1 MFGVFQVGLTCYNN
15 FVKINS
21 CTFVDSNPELVLSSV
36 FGYKNF
42 RPLQEAVINSVLA
55 KKDTLVIMPTGGGK
69 SLCYQI
75 PALILKG
82 ITIVVSPLISL
93 MSNQVASL
101 EKHGIHSVFLN
112 SSLEW
117 KEYLKAVDEIKKGFV
132 KIIYVS
138 PEGLATS
145 RIRDLLNEGNL
156 EVSCITIDEAHC
168 VSEWGHDF
176 RPDYMEIF
184 SVRKLFPN
192 ATMIA
197 LTATATEQVKKDI
210 IKNLGL
216 KKPEIFTTSFDRKNI
231 FLEVQ
236 PKKSGESQV
245 IDFIKNHKDES
256 GIIYCTSRRQVD
268 ELFVSLKKK
277 GYSVLNY
284 HAGLPDDVRGEHQ
297 QLFIEDKVKI
307 IVATVAFGM
316 GIDKPN
322 VRFVINFDLPKSIEE
337 YYQEIGRAGRDG
349 QQAWALL
356 LYTYADVH
364 KIRYFFTDMADPTK
378 AEMKLKSM
386 VNFASGNSCRRKAL
400 LNYFGEKYEA
410 AFGSVS
416 EQEWGART
424 LGSVSEHALE
434 TRKLGSVCGKLGS
447 TGEYLSE
454 TQTLGSTGEH
464 LSGVQELGSTGARVL
479 AEATTTGESEG
490 RWCCDICSNLREVKP
505 LTDMTVPIQKLLCC
519 ILRTKSRFGA
529 AYVIDVLLGSHNK
542 RILEN
547 GHNMISTFSIG
558 HELTKDDWHDLVDL
572 LLEKEYIKRV
582 GEYNVLE
589 LTSKGR
595 DLLVTRE
602 KVFLPFVI
610 HEKSKIKSLP
620 KQGKS
625 SKPKFVVHKKH

>member
-1 MFGVFQVGLTCYNN
+1 MGLTCYNN

-184 SVRKLFPN
+184 SVRKLFPK

-197 LTATATEQVKKDI
+197 LTATATEQVKRDI

-245 IDFIKNHKDES
+245 IDFLKNHKNES

-349 QQAWALL
+349 QPAWALL

-386 VNFASGNSCRRKAL
+386 VNFASGNTCRRKAL

-410 AFGSVS
+410 G
-416 EQEWGART
+416 
-424 LGSVSEHALE
+424 
-434 TRKLGSVCGKLGS
+434 
-447 TGEYLSE
+447 TGE
-454 TQTLGSTGEH
+454 
-464 LSGVQELGSTGARVL
+464 AD
-479 AEATTTGESEG
+479 ES
-490 RWCCDICSNLREVKP
+490 WCCDICSNLREAKP
-505 LTDMTVPIQKLLCC
+505 LTDMTIPIQKFLCC

-572 LLEKEYIKRV
+572 LLEKEYIQRV

-589 LTSKGR
+589 LTDKGR

-602 KVFLPFVI
+602 KVLLPFVI
-610 HEKSKIKSLP
+610 HEKSKIKALP

-625 SKPKFVVHKKH
+625 SKPKFIVHKKNEK

>member
-1 MFGVFQVGLTCYNN
+1 MGLTCYNN
-15 FVKINS
+15 YVKINS
-21 CTFVDSNPELVLSSV
+21 CTFVDSNPELVLNSV

-42 RPLQEAVINSVLA
+42 RPLQEAVINSVLE

-75 PALILKG
+75 PSLIMKG
-82 ITIVVSPLISL
+82 LTIVVSPLISL
-93 MSNQVASL
+93 MSNQVDSL

-145 RIRDLLNEGNL
+145 RIRDLLSDGNL

-176 RPDYMEIF
+176 RPDYLEIF
-184 SVRKLFPN
+184 SVRKLFPK

-216 KKPEIFTTSFDRKNI
+216 KKPEIFTTSFDRENI

-245 IDFIKNHKDES
+245 IEFLKNHKDES
-256 GIIYCTSRRQVD
+256 GIIYCTSRKQVD
-268 ELFVSLKKK
+268 DLFVSLKKK
-277 GYSVLNY
+277 GFSVLNY

-297 QLFIEDKVKI
+297 QLFIDDKVKI

-349 QQAWALL
+349 KPAWALL
-356 LYTYADVH
+356 LYSYADVH
-364 KIRYFFTDMADPTK
+364 KIRYFFADMADPTK

-386 VNFASGNSCRRKAL
+386 VNFASGSSCRRKAL
-400 LNYFGEKYEA
+400 LNYFGENFEPLGLVDAQRVGEA
-410 AFGSVS
+410 DGRVG
-416 EQEWGART
+416 E
-424 LGSVSEHALE
+424 V
-434 TRKLGSVCGKLGS
+434 GKLV
-447 TGEYLSE
+447 GEARGLV
-454 TQTLGSTGEH
+454 GE
-464 LSGVQELGSTGARVL
+464 AR
-479 AEATTTGESEG
+479 G
-490 RWCCDICSNLREVKP
+490 RWCCDICSKGATP
-505 LTDMTVPIQKLLCC
+505 LTDMTIPIQKFLCC

-529 AYVIDVLLGSHNK
+529 TYIIDVLLGSHNK

-558 HELTKDDWHDLVDL
+558 HELIRDDWFDLVDL
-572 LLEKEYIKRV
+572 LLEHEYIQRV

-589 LTSKGR
+589 LTDKGR

-602 KVFLPFVI
+602 KVLLPFEI
-610 HEKSKIKSLP
+610 HEKSKVKALP

-625 SKPKFVVHKKH
+625 SKPKFIIHKKSGK

>member
-1 MFGVFQVGLTCYNN
+1 MGLTCYNN

-184 SVRKLFPN
+184 SVRKLFPK

-245 IDFIKNHKDES
+245 IDFLKNHKNES

-349 QQAWALL
+349 QPAWALL

-386 VNFASGNSCRRKAL
+386 VNFASSNSCRRKAL

-410 AFGSVS
+410 G
-416 EQEWGART
+416 
-424 LGSVSEHALE
+424 
-434 TRKLGSVCGKLGS
+434 
-447 TGEYLSE
+447 TGEAD
-454 TQTLGSTGEH
+454 GS
-464 LSGVQELGSTGARVL
+464 
-479 AEATTTGESEG
+479 
-490 RWCCDICSNLREVKP
+490 WCCDICSNLREAKP
-505 LTDMTVPIQKLLCC
+505 LTDMTIPIQKFLCC

-572 LLEKEYIKRV
+572 LLEKEYIQRV

-589 LTSKGR
+589 LTDKGR

-602 KVFLPFVI
+602 KVLLPFVI
-610 HEKSKIKSLP
+610 HEKSKIKALP

-625 SKPKFVVHKKH
+625 SKAKFIVHKKNEK

>member
-1 MFGVFQVGLTCYNN
+1 MGLTCYNN

-184 SVRKLFPN
+184 SVRKLFPK

-245 IDFIKNHKDES
+245 IDFLKNHKDES

-349 QQAWALL
+349 QPAWALL

-386 VNFASGNSCRRKAL
+386 VNFASGNTCRRKAL

-410 AFGSVS
+410 G
-416 EQEWGART
+416 
-424 LGSVSEHALE
+424 
-434 TRKLGSVCGKLGS
+434 
-447 TGEYLSE
+447 TGEAD
-454 TQTLGSTGEH
+454 GS
-464 LSGVQELGSTGARVL
+464 
-479 AEATTTGESEG
+479 
-490 RWCCDICSNLREVKP
+490 WCCDICSNLREAKP
-505 LTDMTVPIQKLLCC
+505 LTDMTIPIQKFLCC

-529 AYVIDVLLGSHNK
+529 AYVIDVLLGSHSK

-572 LLEKEYIKRV
+572 LLEKEYIQRV

-589 LTSKGR
+589 LTDKGR

-602 KVFLPFVI
+602 KVLLPFVI
-610 HEKSKIKSLP
+610 HEKSKIKALP

-625 SKPKFVVHKKH
+625 SKAKFIVHKKH

>member
-1 MFGVFQVGLTCYNN
+1 MGLTCYNN

-184 SVRKLFPN
+184 SVRKLFPK

-245 IDFIKNHKDES
+245 IDFLKNHKNES

-284 HAGLPDDVRGEHQ
+284 HAGLPDDMRGEHQ

-349 QQAWALL
+349 QPAWALL

-386 VNFASGNSCRRKAL
+386 VNFASGNTCRRKAL

-410 AFGSVS
+410 
-416 EQEWGART
+416 
-424 LGSVSEHALE
+424 
-434 TRKLGSVCGKLGS
+434 
-447 TGEYLSE
+447 
-454 TQTLGSTGEH
+454 
-464 LSGVQELGSTGARVL
+464 
-479 AEATTTGESEG
+479 TTGEADGS
-490 RWCCDICSNLREVKP
+490 WCCDICSNLREAKP
-505 LTDMTVPIQKLLCC
+505 LTDMTIPIQKFLCC

-572 LLEKEYIKRV
+572 LLEKEYIQRV

-589 LTSKGR
+589 LTDKGR

-602 KVFLPFVI
+602 KVLLPFVI
-610 HEKSKIKSLP
+610 HEKSKIKALP

-625 SKPKFVVHKKH
+625 SKAKFIVHKKH

>member
-1 MFGVFQVGLTCYNN
+1 VGLTCYNN

-184 SVRKLFPN
+184 SVRKLFPK

-245 IDFIKNHKDES
+245 IDFLKNHKDES

-416 EQEWGART
+416 EHELGA
-424 LGSVSEHALE
+424 
-434 TRKLGSVCGKLGS
+434 RKLGSVCEK
-447 TGEYLSE
+447 
-454 TQTLGSTGEH
+454 LGSTGEH
-464 LSGVQELGSTGARVL
+464 LSETQTLGSTGARVL

>member
-1 MFGVFQVGLTCYNN
+1 MGLTCYNN

-184 SVRKLFPN
+184 SVRKLFPK

-245 IDFIKNHKDES
+245 IDFLKNHKDES

-349 QQAWALL
+349 QPAWALL

-410 AFGSVS
+410 
-416 EQEWGART
+416 
-424 LGSVSEHALE
+424 
-434 TRKLGSVCGKLGS
+434 
-447 TGEYLSE
+447 
-454 TQTLGSTGEH
+454 
-464 LSGVQELGSTGARVL
+464 
-479 AEATTTGESEG
+479 TTGESDG
-490 RWCCDICSNLREVKP
+490 SWCCDICSNLREAKP
-505 LTDMTVPIQKLLCC
+505 LTDMTIPIQKFLCC

-572 LLEKEYIKRV
+572 LLEKEYIQRV

-589 LTSKGR
+589 LTDKGR

-602 KVFLPFVI
+602 KVLLPFVI
-610 HEKSKIKSLP
+610 HEKSKIKALP

-625 SKPKFVVHKKH
+625 SKAKFIVHKKH

>member
-1 MFGVFQVGLTCYNN
+1 VGLTCYNN

-184 SVRKLFPN
+184 SVRKLFPK

-245 IDFIKNHKDES
+245 IDFLKNHKDES

-410 AFGSVS
+410 AFGSVC
-416 EQEWGART
+416 E
-424 LGSVSEHALE
+424 
-434 TRKLGSVCGKLGS
+434 KLD
-447 TGEYLSE
+447 
-454 TQTLGSTGEH
+454 STGEH
-464 LSGVQELGSTGARVL
+464 LSGVQELGSMGARVL
-479 AEATTTGESEG
+479 AEETTTGESEG

-602 KVFLPFVI
+602 KVFLPFEI

-625 SKPKFVVHKKH
+625 SYAP

>member
-1 MFGVFQVGLTCYNN
+1 MGLTCYNN

-184 SVRKLFPN
+184 SVRKLFPK

-197 LTATATEQVKKDI
+197 LTATATEQVKRDI

-245 IDFIKNHKDES
+245 IDFLKNHKNES
-256 GIIYCTSRRQVD
+256 GIVYCTSRRQVD

-349 QQAWALL
+349 QPAWALL

-386 VNFASGNSCRRKAL
+386 VNFASGNTCRRKAL

-410 AFGSVS
+410 G
-416 EQEWGART
+416 
-424 LGSVSEHALE
+424 
-434 TRKLGSVCGKLGS
+434 
-447 TGEYLSE
+447 TGE
-454 TQTLGSTGEH
+454 
-464 LSGVQELGSTGARVL
+464 AD
-479 AEATTTGESEG
+479 ES
-490 RWCCDICSNLREVKP
+490 WCCDICSNLREAKP
-505 LTDMTVPIQKLLCC
+505 LTDMTIPIQKFLCC

-572 LLEKEYIKRV
+572 LLEKEYIQRV

-589 LTSKGR
+589 LTDKGR

-602 KVFLPFVI
+602 KVLLPFVI
-610 HEKSKIKSLP
+610 HEKSKIKALP

-625 SKPKFVVHKKH
+625 SKAKFIVHKKNGK

>member
-1 MFGVFQVGLTCYNN
+1 MGLTCYNN

-101 EKHGIHSVFLN
+101 EKHGVHSVFLN

-184 SVRKLFPN
+184 SVRKLFPK

-197 LTATATEQVKKDI
+197 LTATATEQVKRDI

-245 IDFIKNHKDES
+245 IEFLKNHKDES

-349 QQAWALL
+349 QPAWALL

-386 VNFASGNSCRRKAL
+386 VNFASGNTCRRKAL

-410 AFGSVS
+410 
-416 EQEWGART
+416 
-424 LGSVSEHALE
+424 
-434 TRKLGSVCGKLGS
+434 
-447 TGEYLSE
+447 
-454 TQTLGSTGEH
+454 
-464 LSGVQELGSTGARVL
+464 
-479 AEATTTGESEG
+479 TTGEADGS
-490 RWCCDICSNLREVKP
+490 WCCDICSNLREAKP
-505 LTDMTVPIQKLLCC
+505 LTDMTIPIQKFLCC

-572 LLEKEYIKRV
+572 LLEKEYIQRV

-589 LTSKGR
+589 LTDKGR

-602 KVFLPFVI
+602 KVLLPFII
-610 HEKSKIKSLP
+610 HEKSKIKTLP

-625 SKPKFVVHKKH
+625 SKPKFIVHKKNGK

>member
-1 MFGVFQVGLTCYNN
+1 MGLTCYNN

-184 SVRKLFPN
+184 SVRKLFPK

-245 IDFIKNHKDES
+245 IDFLKNHKDES

-349 QQAWALL
+349 QPAWALL

-386 VNFASGNSCRRKAL
+386 VNFASGNTCRRKAL

-410 AFGSVS
+410 
-416 EQEWGART
+416 
-424 LGSVSEHALE
+424 
-434 TRKLGSVCGKLGS
+434 
-447 TGEYLSE
+447 
-454 TQTLGSTGEH
+454 
-464 LSGVQELGSTGARVL
+464 
-479 AEATTTGESEG
+479 TTGESDG
-490 RWCCDICSNLREVKP
+490 SWCCDICSNLREAKP
-505 LTDMTVPIQKLLCC
+505 LTDMTIPIQKFLCC

-572 LLEKEYIKRV
+572 LLEKEYIHRV

-589 LTSKGR
+589 LTDKGR

-602 KVFLPFVI
+602 KVLLPFVI
-610 HEKSKIKSLP
+610 HEKSKIKALP

-625 SKPKFVVHKKH
+625 SKAKFIVHKKH

>member
-1 MFGVFQVGLTCYNN
+1 MGLTCYNN

-184 SVRKLFPN
+184 SVRKLFPK

-245 IDFIKNHKDES
+245 IDFLKNHKDES

-349 QQAWALL
+349 QPAWALL

-410 AFGSVS
+410 
-416 EQEWGART
+416 
-424 LGSVSEHALE
+424 
-434 TRKLGSVCGKLGS
+434 
-447 TGEYLSE
+447 
-454 TQTLGSTGEH
+454 
-464 LSGVQELGSTGARVL
+464 
-479 AEATTTGESEG
+479 TTGESDG
-490 RWCCDICSNLREVKP
+490 SWCCDICSNLREAKP
-505 LTDMTVPIQKLLCC
+505 LTDMTIPIQKFLCC

-558 HELTKDDWHDLVDL
+558 QELTKDDWHDLVDL
-572 LLEKEYIKRV
+572 LLEKEYIQRV

-589 LTSKGR
+589 LTNKGR

-602 KVFLPFVI
+602 KVLLPFVI
-610 HEKSKIKSLP
+610 HEKSKIKALP

-625 SKPKFVVHKKH
+625 SKPKFIVHKKNGK

>member
-1 MFGVFQVGLTCYNN
+1 MGLTCYNN
-15 FVKINS
+15 YVKINS
-21 CTFVDSNPELVLSSV
+21 CTFVDSNPDLVLSTV

-42 RPLQEAVINSVLA
+42 RPLQKAVIESVLA

-82 ITIVVSPLISL
+82 ITVVVSPLISL

-117 KEYLKAVDEIKKGFV
+117 KEYLKAADEIKKGFV

-145 RIRDLLNEGNL
+145 RIRDLLFEGNL
-156 EVSCITIDEAHC
+156 EISCITIDEAHC

-176 RPDYMEIF
+176 RPDYLEIF
-184 SVRKLFPN
+184 SFRKMFPK
-192 ATMIA
+192 ATMVA

-216 KKPEIFTTSFDRKNI
+216 KKPEIFTTSFDRGNI

-245 IDFIKNHKDES
+245 IEFLKNHKDES
-256 GIIYCTSRRQVD
+256 GIIYCTSRKQVD
-268 ELFVSLKKK
+268 ELFASLKKK
-277 GYSVLNY
+277 GFSVLNY
-284 HAGLPDDVRGEHQ
+284 HAGLPDATRTEHQ
-297 QLFIEDKVKI
+297 QLFIEDKIKI

-349 QQAWALL
+349 NLAWALL
-356 LYTYADVH
+356 LYSYADVH
-364 KIRYFFTDMADPTK
+364 KIRYFFDDMADPAK
-378 AEMKLKSM
+378 AAEKLKSM
-386 VNFASGNSCRRKAL
+386 VKFASGGECRRKNL
-400 LNYFGEKYEA
+400 LNYFGETFA
-410 AFGSVS
+410 P
-416 EQEWGART
+416 
-424 LGSVSEHALE
+424 
-434 TRKLGSVCGKLGS
+434 
-447 TGEYLSE
+447 GENYNKDF
-454 TQTLGSTGEH
+454 
-464 LSGVQELGSTGARVL
+464 
-479 AEATTTGESEG
+479 
-490 RWCCDICSNLREVKP
+490 CCDICSKGALP
-505 LTDMTVPIQKLLCC
+505 LVDMTVPVQKFLCC

-529 AYVIDVLLGSHNK
+529 TYIIEVLLGSHNK

-558 HELTKDDWHDLVDL
+558 HELSKDDWGDLVNV
-572 LLEKEYIKRV
+572 LLEHEYIMRV
-582 GEYNVLE
+582 GEYKVLE
-589 LTSKGR
+589 LTDKGR
-595 DLLVTRE
+595 DVLITRE
-602 KVFLPFVI
+602 KILLPFEI
-610 HEKSKIKSLP
+610 HKKSNIKPLP
-620 KQGKS
+620 KSGK
-625 SKPKFVVHKKH
+625 PQYIIHKKKRSSDF

>member
-184 SVRKLFPN
+184 SVRKLFPK

-216 KKPEIFTTSFDRKNI
+216 KKPEIFATSFDRKNI

-245 IDFIKNHKDES
+245 IDFLKNHKDES

-416 EQEWGART
+416 EHT
-424 LGSVSEHALE
+424 LE
-434 TRKLGSVCGKLGS
+434 TRKLGS

-454 TQTLGSTGEH
+454 TQTLGSTGKH
-464 LSGVQELGSTGARVL
+464 LSGVQELGSTGAPVL

-505 LTDMTVPIQKLLCC
+505 LTDMTVPIQKFLCC

-572 LLEKEYIKRV
+572 LLEKEYIQRV

>member
-1 MFGVFQVGLTCYNN
+1 MGLTCYNN

-184 SVRKLFPN
+184 SVRKLFPK

-245 IDFIKNHKDES
+245 IDFLKNHKDES

-349 QQAWALL
+349 QPAWALL

-386 VNFASGNSCRRKAL
+386 VNFASGNTCRRKAL
-400 LNYFGEKYEA
+400 LNYFGEKYDA
-410 AFGSVS
+410 
-416 EQEWGART
+416 
-424 LGSVSEHALE
+424 
-434 TRKLGSVCGKLGS
+434 
-447 TGEYLSE
+447 
-454 TQTLGSTGEH
+454 
-464 LSGVQELGSTGARVL
+464 
-479 AEATTTGESEG
+479 TTGESDG
-490 RWCCDICSNLREVKP
+490 SWCCDICSNLREAKP
-505 LTDMTVPIQKLLCC
+505 LTDMTIPIQKFLCC

-529 AYVIDVLLGSHNK
+529 AYVIDVLLGSHSK

-572 LLEKEYIKRV
+572 LLEKEYIQRV

-589 LTSKGR
+589 LTDKGR

-602 KVFLPFVI
+602 KVLLPFVI
-610 HEKSKIKSLP
+610 HEKSKIKALP

-625 SKPKFVVHKKH
+625 SKPKFIVHKKH

>member
-1 MFGVFQVGLTCYNN
+1 MGLTCYNN

-184 SVRKLFPN
+184 SVRKLFPK

-245 IDFIKNHKDES
+245 IDFLKNHKDES

-416 EQEWGART
+416 E
-424 LGSVSEHALE
+424 HALE
-434 TRKLGSVCGKLGS
+434 TRKLGS

-464 LSGVQELGSTGARVL
+464 LSGVQELGSTGAPVL

-505 LTDMTVPIQKLLCC
+505 LTDMTVPIQKFLCC

-572 LLEKEYIKRV
+572 LLEKEYIKQV

>member
-1 MFGVFQVGLTCYNN
+1 MGLTCYNN

-184 SVRKLFPN
+184 SVRKLFPK

-197 LTATATEQVKKDI
+197 LTATATEQVKRDI

-245 IDFIKNHKDES
+245 IDFLKNHKNES

-349 QQAWALL
+349 QPAWALL

-386 VNFASGNSCRRKAL
+386 VNFASGNTCRRKAL

-410 AFGSVS
+410 
-416 EQEWGART
+416 
-424 LGSVSEHALE
+424 
-434 TRKLGSVCGKLGS
+434 
-447 TGEYLSE
+447 
-454 TQTLGSTGEH
+454 
-464 LSGVQELGSTGARVL
+464 
-479 AEATTTGESEG
+479 TTGEADGS
-490 RWCCDICSNLREVKP
+490 WCCDICSNLREAKP
-505 LTDMTVPIQKLLCC
+505 LTDMTIPIQKFLCC

-529 AYVIDVLLGSHNK
+529 AYVIDVLLGSHSK

-572 LLEKEYIKRV
+572 LLEKEYIQRV

-589 LTSKGR
+589 LTNKGR

-602 KVFLPFVI
+602 KVLLPFVI
-610 HEKSKIKSLP
+610 HEKSKIKALP

-625 SKPKFVVHKKH
+625 SKAKFIVHKKNGK

>member
-1 MFGVFQVGLTCYNN
+1 MGLTCYNN

-184 SVRKLFPN
+184 SVRKLFPK

-197 LTATATEQVKKDI
+197 LTATATEQVKRDI

-245 IDFIKNHKDES
+245 IDFLKNHKDES

-349 QQAWALL
+349 QPAWALL

-386 VNFASGNSCRRKAL
+386 VNFASGNTCRRKAL

-410 AFGSVS
+410 
-416 EQEWGART
+416 
-424 LGSVSEHALE
+424 
-434 TRKLGSVCGKLGS
+434 
-447 TGEYLSE
+447 
-454 TQTLGSTGEH
+454 
-464 LSGVQELGSTGARVL
+464 
-479 AEATTTGESEG
+479 TTGEADGS
-490 RWCCDICSNLREVKP
+490 WCCDICSNLREAKP
-505 LTDMTVPIQKLLCC
+505 LTDMTIPIQKFLCC

-572 LLEKEYIKRV
+572 LLEKEYIQRV

-589 LTSKGR
+589 LTDKGR

-602 KVFLPFVI
+602 KVLLPFVI
-610 HEKSKIKSLP
+610 HEKSKIKALP

-625 SKPKFVVHKKH
+625 SKAKFIVHKKH

>member
-1 MFGVFQVGLTCYNN
+1 VGLTCYNN

-184 SVRKLFPN
+184 SVRKLFPK

-197 LTATATEQVKKDI
+197 LTATATEQVKRDI

-245 IDFIKNHKDES
+245 IDFLKNHKNES

-284 HAGLPDDVRGEHQ
+284 HAGLPDDVCGEHQ

-349 QQAWALL
+349 QPAWALL

-386 VNFASGNSCRRKAL
+386 VNFASGNTCRRKAL

-410 AFGSVS
+410 
-416 EQEWGART
+416 
-424 LGSVSEHALE
+424 
-434 TRKLGSVCGKLGS
+434 
-447 TGEYLSE
+447 
-454 TQTLGSTGEH
+454 
-464 LSGVQELGSTGARVL
+464 
-479 AEATTTGESEG
+479 TTGESDG
-490 RWCCDICSNLREVKP
+490 SWCCDICSNLREAKP
-505 LTDMTVPIQKLLCC
+505 LTDMTIPIQKFLCC

-572 LLEKEYIKRV
+572 LLEKEYIQRV

-589 LTSKGR
+589 LTDKGR

-602 KVFLPFVI
+602 KVLLPFVI
-610 HEKSKIKSLP
+610 HEKSKIKALP

-625 SKPKFVVHKKH
+625 SKAKFIVHKKH

>member
-1 MFGVFQVGLTCYNN
+1 MGLTCYNN

-184 SVRKLFPN
+184 SVRKLFPK

-245 IDFIKNHKDES
+245 IDFLKNHKNES

-349 QQAWALL
+349 QPAWALL

-410 AFGSVS
+410 G
-416 EQEWGART
+416 
-424 LGSVSEHALE
+424 
-434 TRKLGSVCGKLGS
+434 
-447 TGEYLSE
+447 TGEAD
-454 TQTLGSTGEH
+454 GS
-464 LSGVQELGSTGARVL
+464 
-479 AEATTTGESEG
+479 
-490 RWCCDICSNLREVKP
+490 WCCDICSNLREAKP
-505 LTDMTVPIQKLLCC
+505 LTDMTIPIQKFLCC

-572 LLEKEYIKRV
+572 LLEKEYIQRV

-589 LTSKGR
+589 LTNKGR

-602 KVFLPFVI
+602 KVLLPFVI
-610 HEKSKIKSLP
+610 HEKSKIKALP

-625 SKPKFVVHKKH
+625 SKAKFIVHKKNEK

>member
-1 MFGVFQVGLTCYNN
+1 
-15 FVKINS
+15 
-21 CTFVDSNPELVLSSV
+21 
-36 FGYKNF
+36 
-42 RPLQEAVINSVLA
+42 
-55 KKDTLVIMPTGGGK
+55 
-69 SLCYQI
+69 
-75 PALILKG
+75 
-82 ITIVVSPLISL
+82 

-184 SVRKLFPN
+184 SVRKLFPK

-245 IDFIKNHKDES
+245 IDFLKNHKDES

-297 QLFIEDKVKI
+297 QLFIEDKIKI
-307 IVATVAFGM
+307 IIATVAFGM

-349 QQAWALL
+349 QPAWALL

-386 VNFASGNSCRRKAL
+386 VNFASGNTCRRKAL

-410 AFGSVS
+410 
-416 EQEWGART
+416 
-424 LGSVSEHALE
+424 
-434 TRKLGSVCGKLGS
+434 
-447 TGEYLSE
+447 
-454 TQTLGSTGEH
+454 
-464 LSGVQELGSTGARVL
+464 
-479 AEATTTGESEG
+479 TTGESDG
-490 RWCCDICSNLREVKP
+490 SWCCDICSNLREAKP
-505 LTDMTVPIQKLLCC
+505 LTDMTIPIQKFLCC

-572 LLEKEYIKRV
+572 LLEKEYIQRV

-589 LTSKGR
+589 LTDKGR

-602 KVFLPFVI
+602 KVLLPFVI
-610 HEKSKIKSLP
+610 HEKSKIKALP

-625 SKPKFVVHKKH
+625 SKAKFIVHKKH

>member
-1 MFGVFQVGLTCYNN
+1 MGLTCYNN

-184 SVRKLFPN
+184 SVRKLFPK

-245 IDFIKNHKDES
+245 IDFLKNHKNES

-349 QQAWALL
+349 QPAWALL

-410 AFGSVS
+410 G
-416 EQEWGART
+416 
-424 LGSVSEHALE
+424 
-434 TRKLGSVCGKLGS
+434 
-447 TGEYLSE
+447 
-454 TQTLGSTGEH
+454 
-464 LSGVQELGSTGARVL
+464 
-479 AEATTTGESEG
+479 TGESDES
-490 RWCCDICSNLREVKP
+490 WCCDICSNLREEKP
-505 LTDMTVPIQKLLCC
+505 LTDMTIPIQKFLCC

-572 LLEKEYIKRV
+572 LLEKEYIQRV

-589 LTSKGR
+589 LTDKGR

-602 KVFLPFVI
+602 KVLLPFVI
-610 HEKSKIKSLP
+610 HEKSKIKALP

-625 SKPKFVVHKKH
+625 SKPKFIVHKKNGK

>member
-1 MFGVFQVGLTCYNN
+1 MGLTCYNN

-184 SVRKLFPN
+184 SVRKLFPK

-197 LTATATEQVKKDI
+197 LTATATEQVKRDI

-245 IDFIKNHKDES
+245 IDFLKNHKNES

-349 QQAWALL
+349 QPAWALL

-386 VNFASGNSCRRKAL
+386 VNFASGNTCRRKAL

-410 AFGSVS
+410 G
-416 EQEWGART
+416 
-424 LGSVSEHALE
+424 
-434 TRKLGSVCGKLGS
+434 
-447 TGEYLSE
+447 TGEAD
-454 TQTLGSTGEH
+454 GS
-464 LSGVQELGSTGARVL
+464 
-479 AEATTTGESEG
+479 
-490 RWCCDICSNLREVKP
+490 WCCDICSNLREAKP
-505 LTDMTVPIQKLLCC
+505 LTDMTIPIQKFLCC

-572 LLEKEYIKRV
+572 LLEKEYIQRV

-589 LTSKGR
+589 LTNKGR

-602 KVFLPFVI
+602 KVLLPFVI
-610 HEKSKIKSLP
+610 HEKSKIKALP

-625 SKPKFVVHKKH
+625 SKAKFIVHKKNEK

>member
-1 MFGVFQVGLTCYNN
+1 MGLTCYNN

-101 EKHGIHSVFLN
+101 ENHGIHSVFLN

-184 SVRKLFPN
+184 SVRKLFPK

-197 LTATATEQVKKDI
+197 LTATATEQVKRDI

-245 IDFIKNHKDES
+245 IDFLKNHKNES

-349 QQAWALL
+349 QPAWALL

-410 AFGSVS
+410 G
-416 EQEWGART
+416 
-424 LGSVSEHALE
+424 
-434 TRKLGSVCGKLGS
+434 
-447 TGEYLSE
+447 TGEAD
-454 TQTLGSTGEH
+454 GS
-464 LSGVQELGSTGARVL
+464 
-479 AEATTTGESEG
+479 
-490 RWCCDICSNLREVKP
+490 WCCDICSNLREAKP
-505 LTDMTVPIQKLLCC
+505 LTDMTIPIQKFLCC

-572 LLEKEYIKRV
+572 LLEKEYIQRV

-589 LTSKGR
+589 LTNKGR

-602 KVFLPFVI
+602 KVLLPFVI
-610 HEKSKIKSLP
+610 HEKSKIKALP

-625 SKPKFVVHKKH
+625 SKAKFIVHKKNEK

>member
-145 RIRDLLNEGNL
+145 RIRDLVNEGNL

-184 SVRKLFPN
+184 SVRKLFPK

-197 LTATATEQVKKDI
+197 LTATATEQGKKDI

-245 IDFIKNHKDES
+245 IDFLKNHKDES

-349 QQAWALL
+349 QPAWALL

-386 VNFASGNSCRRKAL
+386 VNFASGNTCRRKAL

-410 AFGSVS
+410 G
-416 EQEWGART
+416 
-424 LGSVSEHALE
+424 
-434 TRKLGSVCGKLGS
+434 
-447 TGEYLSE
+447 TGEAD
-454 TQTLGSTGEH
+454 GS
-464 LSGVQELGSTGARVL
+464 
-479 AEATTTGESEG
+479 
-490 RWCCDICSNLREVKP
+490 WCCDICSNLREAKP
-505 LTDMTVPIQKLLCC
+505 LTDMTVPIQKFLCC

-572 LLEKEYIKRV
+572 LLEKEYIQRV

-589 LTSKGR
+589 LTDKGR

-602 KVFLPFVI
+602 KVLLPFVI
-610 HEKSKIKSLP
+610 HEKSKIKALP

-625 SKPKFVVHKKH
+625 SKPKFIVHKKH

>member
-1 MFGVFQVGLTCYNN
+1 MGLTCYNN

-184 SVRKLFPN
+184 SVRKLFPK

-197 LTATATEQVKKDI
+197 LTATATEQVKRDI

-245 IDFIKNHKDES
+245 IDFLKNHKNES

-349 QQAWALL
+349 QPAWALL

-386 VNFASGNSCRRKAL
+386 VNFASGNTCRRKAL

-410 AFGSVS
+410 
-416 EQEWGART
+416 
-424 LGSVSEHALE
+424 
-434 TRKLGSVCGKLGS
+434 
-447 TGEYLSE
+447 
-454 TQTLGSTGEH
+454 
-464 LSGVQELGSTGARVL
+464 
-479 AEATTTGESEG
+479 TTGESDG
-490 RWCCDICSNLREVKP
+490 SWCCDICSNLREAKP
-505 LTDMTVPIQKLLCC
+505 LTDMTIPIQKFLCC

-529 AYVIDVLLGSHNK
+529 TYVIDVLLGSHNK

-572 LLEKEYIKRV
+572 LLEKEYIQRV

-589 LTSKGR
+589 LTDKGR

-602 KVFLPFVI
+602 KVLLPFVI
-610 HEKSKIKSLP
+610 HEKSKIKALP

-625 SKPKFVVHKKH
+625 SKAKFIVHKKH

>member
-1 MFGVFQVGLTCYNN
+1 MGLTCYNN

-42 RPLQEAVINSVLA
+42 RPLQETVINSVLA

-184 SVRKLFPN
+184 SVRKLFPK

-245 IDFIKNHKDES
+245 IDFLKNHKDES

-349 QQAWALL
+349 QPAWALL

-386 VNFASGNSCRRKAL
+386 VNFASGNTCRRKAL

-410 AFGSVS
+410 G
-416 EQEWGART
+416 
-424 LGSVSEHALE
+424 
-434 TRKLGSVCGKLGS
+434 
-447 TGEYLSE
+447 TGEAD
-454 TQTLGSTGEH
+454 GS
-464 LSGVQELGSTGARVL
+464 
-479 AEATTTGESEG
+479 
-490 RWCCDICSNLREVKP
+490 WCCDICSNLREAKP
-505 LTDMTVPIQKLLCC
+505 LTDMTIPIQKFLCC

-529 AYVIDVLLGSHNK
+529 AYVIDVLLGSHSK

-572 LLEKEYIKRV
+572 LLEKEYIQRV

-589 LTSKGR
+589 LTDKGR

-602 KVFLPFVI
+602 KVLLPFVI
-610 HEKSKIKSLP
+610 HEKSKIKALP

-625 SKPKFVVHKKH
+625 SKAKFIVHKKH

>member
-1 MFGVFQVGLTCYNN
+1 MGLTCYNN

-184 SVRKLFPN
+184 SVRKLFPK

-245 IDFIKNHKDES
+245 IDFLKNHKDES

-349 QQAWALL
+349 QSAWALL

-410 AFGSVS
+410 
-416 EQEWGART
+416 
-424 LGSVSEHALE
+424 
-434 TRKLGSVCGKLGS
+434 
-447 TGEYLSE
+447 
-454 TQTLGSTGEH
+454 
-464 LSGVQELGSTGARVL
+464 
-479 AEATTTGESEG
+479 TTGESDG
-490 RWCCDICSNLREVKP
+490 SWCCDICSNLREAKP
-505 LTDMTVPIQKLLCC
+505 LTDMTIPIQKFLCC

-572 LLEKEYIKRV
+572 LLEKEYIQRV

-589 LTSKGR
+589 LTNKGR

-602 KVFLPFVI
+602 KVLLPFVI
-610 HEKSKIKSLP
+610 HEKSKIKALP

-625 SKPKFVVHKKH
+625 SKAKFIVHKKH

>member
-184 SVRKLFPN
+184 SVRKLFPK

-245 IDFIKNHKDES
+245 IDFLKNHKDES

-349 QQAWALL
+349 QPAWALL

-386 VNFASGNSCRRKAL
+386 VNFASGNTCRRKAL

-410 AFGSVS
+410 G
-416 EQEWGART
+416 
-424 LGSVSEHALE
+424 
-434 TRKLGSVCGKLGS
+434 
-447 TGEYLSE
+447 
-454 TQTLGSTGEH
+454 
-464 LSGVQELGSTGARVL
+464 
-479 AEATTTGESEG
+479 TGESDG
-490 RWCCDICSNLREVKP
+490 SWCCDICSNLREAKP
-505 LTDMTVPIQKLLCC
+505 LTDMTIPIQKFLCC

-572 LLEKEYIKRV
+572 LLEKEYIQRV

-589 LTSKGR
+589 LTDKGR

-602 KVFLPFVI
+602 KVLLPFVI
-610 HEKSKIKSLP
+610 HEKSKIKALP

-625 SKPKFVVHKKH
+625 SKAKFIVHKKH

>member
-184 SVRKLFPN
+184 SVRKLFPK

-245 IDFIKNHKDES
+245 IDFLKNHKNES

-349 QQAWALL
+349 QPAWALL

-386 VNFASGNSCRRKAL
+386 VNFASGNTCRRKAL

-410 AFGSVS
+410 G
-416 EQEWGART
+416 
-424 LGSVSEHALE
+424 
-434 TRKLGSVCGKLGS
+434 
-447 TGEYLSE
+447 TGEAD
-454 TQTLGSTGEH
+454 GS
-464 LSGVQELGSTGARVL
+464 
-479 AEATTTGESEG
+479 
-490 RWCCDICSNLREVKP
+490 WCCDICSNLREAKP
-505 LTDMTVPIQKLLCC
+505 LTDMTIPIQKFLCC

-572 LLEKEYIKRV
+572 LLEKEYIQRV

-589 LTSKGR
+589 LTNKGR

-602 KVFLPFVI
+602 KVLLPFVI
-610 HEKSKIKSLP
+610 HEKSKIKALP

-625 SKPKFVVHKKH
+625 SKPKFIVHKKNGK

>member
-1 MFGVFQVGLTCYNN
+1 MGLTCYNN

-184 SVRKLFPN
+184 SVRKLFPK

-197 LTATATEQVKKDI
+197 LTATATEQVKRDI

-245 IDFIKNHKDES
+245 IDFLKNHKDES

-349 QQAWALL
+349 QPAWALL

-386 VNFASGNSCRRKAL
+386 VNFASGNTCRRKAL

-410 AFGSVS
+410 
-416 EQEWGART
+416 
-424 LGSVSEHALE
+424 
-434 TRKLGSVCGKLGS
+434 
-447 TGEYLSE
+447 
-454 TQTLGSTGEH
+454 
-464 LSGVQELGSTGARVL
+464 
-479 AEATTTGESEG
+479 TTGESDG
-490 RWCCDICSNLREVKP
+490 SWCCDICSNLREAKP
-505 LTDMTVPIQKLLCC
+505 LTDMTIPIQKFLCC

-572 LLEKEYIKRV
+572 LLEKEYIQRV

-589 LTSKGR
+589 LTDKGR

-602 KVFLPFVI
+602 KVLLPFVI
-610 HEKSKIKSLP
+610 HEKSKIKALP

-625 SKPKFVVHKKH
+625 SKAKFIVHKKH

>member
-1 MFGVFQVGLTCYNN
+1 MGLTCYNN

-184 SVRKLFPN
+184 SVRKLFPK

-245 IDFIKNHKDES
+245 IDFLKNHKNES

-349 QQAWALL
+349 QPAWALL

-386 VNFASGNSCRRKAL
+386 VNFASGNTCRRKAL

-410 AFGSVS
+410 
-416 EQEWGART
+416 
-424 LGSVSEHALE
+424 
-434 TRKLGSVCGKLGS
+434 
-447 TGEYLSE
+447 
-454 TQTLGSTGEH
+454 
-464 LSGVQELGSTGARVL
+464 
-479 AEATTTGESEG
+479 TTGEADGS
-490 RWCCDICSNLREVKP
+490 WCCDICSNLREAKP
-505 LTDMTVPIQKLLCC
+505 LTDMTIPIQKFLCC

-572 LLEKEYIKRV
+572 LLEKEYIQRV

-589 LTSKGR
+589 LTNKGR

-602 KVFLPFVI
+602 KVLLPFVI
-610 HEKSKIKSLP
+610 HEKSKIKALP

-625 SKPKFVVHKKH
+625 SKPKFIVHKKNGK

>member
-184 SVRKLFPN
+184 SVRKLFPK

-245 IDFIKNHKDES
+245 IDFLKNHKNES

-349 QQAWALL
+349 QPAWALL

-386 VNFASGNSCRRKAL
+386 VNFASGNTCRRKAL

-410 AFGSVS
+410 G
-416 EQEWGART
+416 
-424 LGSVSEHALE
+424 
-434 TRKLGSVCGKLGS
+434 
-447 TGEYLSE
+447 TGEAD
-454 TQTLGSTGEH
+454 GS
-464 LSGVQELGSTGARVL
+464 
-479 AEATTTGESEG
+479 
-490 RWCCDICSNLREVKP
+490 WCCDICSNLREAKP
-505 LTDMTVPIQKLLCC
+505 LTDMTIPIQKFLCC

-572 LLEKEYIKRV
+572 LLEKEYIQRV

-589 LTSKGR
+589 LTDKGR
-595 DLLVTRE
+595 DLLITRE
-602 KVFLPFVI
+602 KVLLPFVI
-610 HEKSKIKSLP
+610 HEKSKIKALP

-625 SKPKFVVHKKH
+625 SKPKFIVHKKNGK

>member
-184 SVRKLFPN
+184 SVRKLFPK

-245 IDFIKNHKDES
+245 IDFLKNHKNES

-349 QQAWALL
+349 QPAWALL

-410 AFGSVS
+410 G
-416 EQEWGART
+416 
-424 LGSVSEHALE
+424 
-434 TRKLGSVCGKLGS
+434 
-447 TGEYLSE
+447 
-454 TQTLGSTGEH
+454 
-464 LSGVQELGSTGARVL
+464 
-479 AEATTTGESEG
+479 TGESDG
-490 RWCCDICSNLREVKP
+490 SWCCDICSNLREAKP
-505 LTDMTVPIQKLLCC
+505 LTDMTIPIQKFLCC

-572 LLEKEYIKRV
+572 LLEKEYIQRV

-589 LTSKGR
+589 LTDKGR

-602 KVFLPFVI
+602 KVLLPFVI
-610 HEKSKIKSLP
+610 HEKSKIKALP

-625 SKPKFVVHKKH
+625 SKAKFIVHKKH

>member
-1 MFGVFQVGLTCYNN
+1 MGLTCYNN

-184 SVRKLFPN
+184 SVRKLFPK

-245 IDFIKNHKDES
+245 IDFLKNHKDES

-349 QQAWALL
+349 QPAWALL

-400 LNYFGEKYEA
+400 LNYFDEKYEA
-410 AFGSVS
+410 G
-416 EQEWGART
+416 
-424 LGSVSEHALE
+424 
-434 TRKLGSVCGKLGS
+434 
-447 TGEYLSE
+447 
-454 TQTLGSTGEH
+454 
-464 LSGVQELGSTGARVL
+464 
-479 AEATTTGESEG
+479 TGESDG
-490 RWCCDICSNLREVKP
+490 SWCCDICSNLREAKP
-505 LTDMTVPIQKLLCC
+505 LTDMTIPIQKFLCC

-529 AYVIDVLLGSHNK
+529 AYVIDVLLGSHSK

-572 LLEKEYIKRV
+572 LLEKEYIQRV

-589 LTSKGR
+589 LTDKGR

-602 KVFLPFVI
+602 KVLLPFVI
-610 HEKSKIKSLP
+610 HEKSKIKALP

-625 SKPKFVVHKKH
+625 SKAKFIVHKKH

>member
-184 SVRKLFPN
+184 SVRKLFPK

-197 LTATATEQVKKDI
+197 LTATATEQVKRDI

-245 IDFIKNHKDES
+245 IDFLKNHKDES

-349 QQAWALL
+349 QPAWALL

-386 VNFASGNSCRRKAL
+386 VNFASGNTCRRKAL

-410 AFGSVS
+410 
-416 EQEWGART
+416 
-424 LGSVSEHALE
+424 
-434 TRKLGSVCGKLGS
+434 
-447 TGEYLSE
+447 
-454 TQTLGSTGEH
+454 
-464 LSGVQELGSTGARVL
+464 
-479 AEATTTGESEG
+479 TTGESDG
-490 RWCCDICSNLREVKP
+490 SWCCDICSNLREAKP
-505 LTDMTVPIQKLLCC
+505 LTDMTIPIQKFLCC

-529 AYVIDVLLGSHNK
+529 AYVIDVLLGSHSK

-572 LLEKEYIKRV
+572 LLEKEYIQRV

-589 LTSKGR
+589 LTDKGR

-602 KVFLPFVI
+602 KVLLPFVI
-610 HEKSKIKSLP
+610 HEKSKIKALP

-625 SKPKFVVHKKH
+625 SKAKFIVHKKH

>member
-1 MFGVFQVGLTCYNN
+1 MGLTCYNN

-184 SVRKLFPN
+184 SVRKLFPK

-245 IDFIKNHKDES
+245 IEFLKNHKNES

-349 QQAWALL
+349 QPAWALL

-410 AFGSVS
+410 G
-416 EQEWGART
+416 
-424 LGSVSEHALE
+424 
-434 TRKLGSVCGKLGS
+434 
-447 TGEYLSE
+447 
-454 TQTLGSTGEH
+454 
-464 LSGVQELGSTGARVL
+464 
-479 AEATTTGESEG
+479 TGESDG
-490 RWCCDICSNLREVKP
+490 SWCCDICSNLREAKP
-505 LTDMTVPIQKLLCC
+505 LTDMTIPIQKFLCC

-572 LLEKEYIKRV
+572 LLEKEYIQRV

-589 LTSKGR
+589 LTNKGR

-602 KVFLPFVI
+602 KVLLPFVI
-610 HEKSKIKSLP
+610 HEKSKIKALP

-625 SKPKFVVHKKH
+625 SKPKFIVHKKNGK

>member
-1 MFGVFQVGLTCYNN
+1 MGLTCYNN

-42 RPLQEAVINSVLA
+42 RPLQEAVINSVLE

-184 SVRKLFPN
+184 SVRKLFPK

-197 LTATATEQVKKDI
+197 LTATATEQVKRDI

-245 IDFIKNHKDES
+245 IDFLKNHKDES

-349 QQAWALL
+349 QPAWALL

-386 VNFASGNSCRRKAL
+386 VNFASGNTCRRKAL

-410 AFGSVS
+410 G
-416 EQEWGART
+416 
-424 LGSVSEHALE
+424 
-434 TRKLGSVCGKLGS
+434 
-447 TGEYLSE
+447 TGEAD
-454 TQTLGSTGEH
+454 GS
-464 LSGVQELGSTGARVL
+464 
-479 AEATTTGESEG
+479 
-490 RWCCDICSNLREVKP
+490 WCCDICSNLREAKP
-505 LTDMTVPIQKLLCC
+505 LTDMTIPIQKFLCC

-529 AYVIDVLLGSHNK
+529 AYVIDVLLGSHSK

-572 LLEKEYIKRV
+572 LLEKEYIQRV

-589 LTSKGR
+589 LTDKGR

-602 KVFLPFVI
+602 KVLLPFVI
-610 HEKSKIKSLP
+610 HEKSKIKALP

-625 SKPKFVVHKKH
+625 SKAKFIVHKKH

>member
-184 SVRKLFPN
+184 SVRKLFPK

-245 IDFIKNHKDES
+245 IDFLKNHKDES

-349 QQAWALL
+349 QPAWALL

-410 AFGSVS
+410 
-416 EQEWGART
+416 
-424 LGSVSEHALE
+424 
-434 TRKLGSVCGKLGS
+434 
-447 TGEYLSE
+447 
-454 TQTLGSTGEH
+454 
-464 LSGVQELGSTGARVL
+464 
-479 AEATTTGESEG
+479 TTGEADGS
-490 RWCCDICSNLREVKP
+490 WCCDICSNLREAKP
-505 LTDMTVPIQKLLCC
+505 LTDMTIPIQKFLCC

-547 GHNMISTFSIG
+547 GHNMIYTFSIG

-572 LLEKEYIKRV
+572 LLEKEYIQRV

-589 LTSKGR
+589 LTDKGR

-602 KVFLPFVI
+602 KVLLPFVI
-610 HEKSKIKSLP
+610 HEKSKIKALP

-625 SKPKFVVHKKH
+625 SKAKFIVHKKH